1 MPENK
6 NTQVVIDHNVFKKLN
21 TVNEETHEYNSK
33 FKQLTNRYNNKKY
46 VNDSSFY
53 TFYRRVIAGSKN
65 RNTNK

>member
-1 MPENK
+1 MSENK

-21 TVNEETHEYNSK
+21 TVNEETDEYNSK

-53 TFYRRVIAGSKN
+53 TFYRRVIASKH

>member
-21 TVNEETHEYNSK
+21 TVNEETDEYNTK
-33 FKQLTNRYNNKKY
+33 FKQLTNRYNNRKY

-53 TFYRRVIAGSKN
+53 TFYRRVIACKK